1 MESKCADWEK
11 QPKGSL
17 VQAGGL
23 MRRVSDVM
31 SLKGVRVEELPEGFV
46 VALMGA
52 ALRASGLRLLP
63 SRSHPAL

>member
-23 MRRVSDVM
+23 MRRGSDVM
-31 SLKGVRVEELPEGFV
+31 PLKGVTVEELPEGFV
-46 VALMGA
+46 VPLTGEPRGP
-52 ALRASGLRLLP
+52 LVSSSYLLT
-63 SRSHPAL
+63 HTLL

>member
-1 MESKCADWEK
+1 MESKCADGEK

-23 MRRVSDVM
+23 MRRVSDAM
-31 SLKGVRVEELPEGFV
+31 PLKGVTVQELPESSV
-46 VALMGA
+46 VPLMGA

>member
-31 SLKGVRVEELPEGFV
+31 SLKGVTVEELPEAFV
-46 VALMGA
+46 VALMGSPA
-52 ALRASGLRLLP
+52 GLWSP
-63 SRSHPAL
+63 APTRSHPAL